1 MAELDGRARCVEE
14 NYGDSELATRFGVT
28 RYPAIFV
35 GDVLVATPNDFGFY
49 GKGEAES
56 GGRYAPLKSVEA
68 HERFQ
73 SDLRR
78 MLALLL
84 AGDAEGARAV
94 ASPAPDPALA
104 EWPAGLALTDLEGRE
119 LSPEDRAGR
128 VVLVDFW
135 ATWCP
140 PCLKALPWLSELS
153 ARERERLAVVAIA
166 VESPAAKV
174 AEVAREHAAP
184 GLRWVQGSPEIV
196 RAFGD
201 ISAVPTLLLFDRE
214 GRLAASFFGAPPGQ
228 HEAVEARLAELMPS
242 SGGLAPDR

>member
-1 MAELDGRARCVEE
+1 MAELAGRARFVEE

-49 GKGEAES
+49 GRGEAET

-73 SDLRR
+73 ADLRR

-84 AGDAEGARAV
+84 AGDAEGARAP
-94 ASPAPDPALA
+94 ASPAPDSTIAA
-104 EWPAGLALTDLEGRE
+104 WPAGVTLTDLEGRALSREE
-119 LSPEDRAGR
+119 LAGR

-140 PCLKALPWLSELS
+140 PCLKALPWLAGLS

-166 VESPAAKV
+166 VESPAEKV
-174 AEVAREHAAP
+174 AEVARERAAP
-184 GLRWVQGSPEIV
+184 GMLWVQGSPEIV

-201 ISAVPTLLLFDRE
+201 VSAVPTLLLFDRE

-228 HEAVEARLAELMPS
+228 HEAVEERIEALLRS
-242 SGGLAPDR
+242 SGGRPPDR